1 MSPSSSSARILGDAV
16 RARRVGLGLQQVEL
30 ADLAGCSDRFVS
42 ALEGGKTTVQ
52 LDKVLD
58 VLGVL
63 GLDVALT
70 PGTGVVVVDD
80 SVVNTST
87 ARRVVRPRS

>member
-1 MSPSSSSARILGDAV
+1 MSSPSLALGPAV
-16 RARRVGLGLQQVEL
+16 RARRVSLGLQQVEL
-30 ADLAGCSDRFVS
+30 VELAGCSERFLS

-63 GLDVALT
+63 GIDLALV
-70 PGTGVVVVDD
+70 PGTGEITVDGAL
-80 SVVNTST
+80 VGPTPG
-87 ARRVVRPRS
+87 RRVVRRRA

>member
-1 MSPSSSSARILGDAV
+1 MSLLPAALGPTL
-16 RARRVGLGLQQVEL
+16 RARRVSLGLQQVEL
-30 ADLAGCSDRFVS
+30 AQLAGCSERFLS

-63 GLDVALT
+63 GIDLALV
-70 PGTGVVVVDD
+70 PGTGALTVDD
-80 SVVNTST
+80 ALV
-87 ARRVVRPRS
+87 AGGEAGRRVIRRRP